1 MLKTIKTIYTDYSDN
16 EASVEIPVLQQ
27 EDVQV
32 IFKRKDNKKDIDNIV
47 VFNNYYYLYTCIMKN
62 YKKDFIDFREYF
74 VNIRS
79 DFFSYSDYK
88 RHIQHSLISDSEN
101 ENINSTILI
110 DCGEHYELYSTR
122 RLNSDIDL
130 DFYYKNNSIINYD
143 LYDHMSQDKYCIVS
157 TCVNGLERH
166 FIHPKDGLF
175 YIPAKIRDVFPSN
188 ELAIDRTENV
198 EYQLYDVSDSAIENS
213 IDPVNIAFE
222 QYEFLEEKI
231 QESLNRIN
239 TNVNMINDNTIKDK
253 DSYLEEISRLSSDL
267 SPIINLTE
275 KWRQIMLAY

>member
-16 EASVEIPVLQQ
+16 EASIELPILQQ

-32 IFKRKDNKKDIDNIV
+32 IFKRKDNKKDIDNV
-47 VFNNYYYLYTCIMKN
+47 VLFNNYYYFLYTDIMKN
-62 YKKDFIDFREYF
+62 HKKDFIDF
-74 VNIRS
+74 S
-79 DFFSYSDYK
+79 KDK
-88 RHIQHSLISDSEN
+88 GHIQHSLISDSEN
-101 ENINSTILI
+101 ENIKSTILI

-143 LYDHMSQDKYCIVS
+143 LNDHMSQDKYCIVS
-157 TCVNGLERH
+157 TCVKGFSIY

-188 ELAIDRTENV
+188 ELAIDRTKNI
-198 EYQLYDVSDSAIENS
+198 EYHLYDVSYSAIENS
-213 IDPVNIAFE
+213 IDPIDIAFE